1 MTTEAPLP
9 APTART
15 TFHRRPQRGA
25 HDRASV
31 DAVLDAGVVGQ
42 IGYLMEGEP
51 RVLPTL
57 YWRTGDHLYWHGS
70 RESRALLA
78 MAGREVC
85 FSVTL
90 LDGLV
95 MARSAFHHSANYRSV
110 IAFGPAE
117 TVTGE
122 AAKLAASRALLDRL
136 YPGRWDQVRA
146 PSRAELAATLFLRL
160 PLTEASAKAR
170 TGPPI
175 DAPRDLSQPGWAGVI
190 PVSLGTGTPE
200 PAADL
205 RPGGAP
211 LAVPQWLGG

>member
-1 MTTEAPLP
+1 MSTEALT
-9 APTART
+9 PTART
-15 TFHRRPQRGA
+15 TLNRRPQRGA
-25 HDRASV
+25 YDRATLE
-31 DAVLDAGVVGQ
+31 AILDAGMIGQ
-42 IGYLMEGEP
+42 IGYLMDGEP
-51 RVLPTL
+51 RILPTL
-57 YWRTGDHLYWHGS
+57 YWRTGEHIYWHGA
-70 RESRALLA
+70 RESRALVA
-78 MAGREVC
+78 MAGHEVC

-110 IAFGPAE
+110 MAFGRAE
-117 TVTGE
+117 AVLGE

-136 YPGRWDQVRA
+136 HPGRWDEVRA

-175 DAPRDLSQPGWAGVI
+175 DPPRDLSQPGWAGVL
-190 PVSLGTGTPE
+190 PVALRAGRPE
-200 PAADL
+200 PAEDL

-211 LAVPQWLGG
+211 LVTPEWLNR